1 MIRDHDVS
9 QLTTAELE
17 RAKRD
22 LHTNLGL
29 IAQGSPTHAPIR
41 AHMRAIDAELAE
53 RAENQKANENAA
65 VFTGTEP
72 IGCDPIDAKKSR
84 TWVRPL

>member
-1 MIRDHDVS
+1 VIRDHDVS

-29 IAQGSPTHAPIR
+29 ITPGSPMHAPIQT
-41 AHMRAIDAELAE
+41 HMQAINAELAE
-53 RAENQKANENAA
+53 RAEKRRY
-65 VFTGTEP
+65 TT
-72 IGCDPIDAKKSR
+72 
-84 TWVRPL
+84 